1 MQTRLSLMVITPL
14 FFCFLFGQ
22 PIHFDESILREFLME
37 MKSMNHYSIAM
48 A

>member
-14 FFCFLFGQ
+14 FFRFLFGQ
-22 PIHFDESILREFLME
+22 PIRFDESILREFLME
-37 MKSMNHYSIAM
+37 MKSVNHCSIAM